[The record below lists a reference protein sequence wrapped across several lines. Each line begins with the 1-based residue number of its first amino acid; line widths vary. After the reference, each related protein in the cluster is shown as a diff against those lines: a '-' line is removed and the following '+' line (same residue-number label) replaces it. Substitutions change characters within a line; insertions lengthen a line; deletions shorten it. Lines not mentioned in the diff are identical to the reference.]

1 MRLEDRMTY
10 PRCFVH
16 IIRWTLCG
24 NSRKYRSHRNNLER
38 AKSPSEKQP
47 SEIKKSL
54 YRNAKLATWISWG
67 RFGVFCHALNLSPAS
82 NFLQPGKGAGCR
94 SPPFRLDPANHLT
107 RRKEIPKKAKKLFYI
122 IFLKTGQNVPSQH
135 Q

>member
-1 MRLEDRMTY
+1 MRLEDHMTA

-47 SEIKKSL
+47 SEIKNPS
-54 YRNAKLATWISWG
+54 TVSD
-67 RFGVFCHALNLSPAS
+67 
-82 NFLQPGKGAGCR
+82 GAGGD
-94 SPPFRLDPANHLT
+94 SDERLMLGLRLSSGVDLADIYGEIPQNI
-107 RRKEIPKKAKKLFYI
+107 KEILFRKSI
-122 IFLKTGQNVPSQH
+122 TQI
-135 Q
+135 